1 MSSLDKATIGP
12 ALSLMICGLR
22 IGEKRGP
29 ATMETTGGKRSEIQK
44 LAKLIS
50 DPGRRKA
57 FARDPEDTL
66 AAAGIDVGGLPEGVR
81 STLFDLSHE
90 ELRVLSRVKDSLR
103 QAGVSREDEAEIF

>member
-1 MSSLDKATIGP
+1 
-12 ALSLMICGLR
+12 
-22 IGEKRGP
+22 
-29 ATMETTGGKRSEIQK
+29 MESTAGKPSEIHK

-57 FARDPEDTL
+57 FARDPETTL
-66 AAAGIDVGGLPEGVR
+66 TEAGINVGGLPEGVR

-103 QAGVSREDEAEIF
+103 QAGVSKEDEAEIF